1 MKKKK
6 ILIAYATYGSGH
18 KTVAEYVYE
27 YLIKNN
33 IKDELDIRII
43 DILDYSNKLGDLTK
57 NIFEKSFQLKG
68 NFIFNTIYE
77 LFDHRLT
84 TINYKFLTRTLFSK
98 ELEDYIIDFE
108 PDIMISSHFFAS
120 IMMEII
126 NQKYNIKTK
135 IVTII
140 TDYQSHQMWIKNKN
154 KSTAYIVSNE
164 IVKQQLINDG
174 IKKEK
179 IYPFGIPLSNNFR
192 NVVCDIDVVKNNYN
206 VNNNLSTYLFFA
218 GGGMG
223 ASYSYDYFKKILELK
238 LDINMIFVC
247 GKNEKLKNR
256 AEYLVKNRN
265 YKNVLV
271 LGYTNDVF
279 NLMNI
284 SDLVITK
291 PGALI
296 LTESLEM
303 RKPLLLIPGAG
314 GQENYNA
321 KFIKRNGF
329 GINCCNPRK
338 TGKYVKKIYDNPKIL
353 EKYKYNLMNY
363 EKNKSIDKIHKLVI
377 NLLKE
382 EDCKE

>member
-18 KTVAEYVYE
+18 KTVAEYIYE
-27 YLIKNN
+27 YFKKNN
-33 IKDELDIRII
+33 PQEELDIRII
-43 DILDYSNKLGDLTK
+43 DILDYSNKLGDLSK
-57 NIFEKSFQLKG
+57 NLFEKNFQLKG

-77 LFDHRLT
+77 FFDHRVT
-84 TINYKFLTRTLFSK
+84 TIPYKFITRTLFAK
-98 ELEDYIIDFE
+98 DLEDYIIDFE
-108 PDIMISSHFFAS
+108 PDILISSHFFAS

-126 NQKYNIKTK
+126 NRKYNINTK

-164 IVKQQLINDG
+164 IVKQQLVNDG
-174 IKKEK
+174 IKKDK
-179 IYPFGIPLSNNFR
+179 IYPFGIPLSSSFKNTICN
-192 NVVCDIDVVKNNYN
+192 IDEVKSNYKI
-206 VNNNLSTYLFFA
+206 NNNKPTYLFFA

-223 ASYSYDYFKKILELK
+223 ASYSYDYLKKILESK

-247 GKNEKLKNR
+247 GKNDKLKNR
-256 AEYLVKNRN
+256 VEYLIKNRD
-265 YKNVLV
+265 YQNVLV

-279 NLMNI
+279 NLMSI
-284 SDLVITK
+284 SDLIITK

-296 LTESLEM
+296 LTESLELK
-303 RKPLLLIPGAG
+303 KPLLLIPGAG

-329 GINCCNPRK
+329 GVSCSNPRK
-338 TGKYVKKIYDNPKIL
+338 TGKYIKKIYDKPKLL
-353 EKYKYNLMNY
+353 EKYKYNLLHYQENKAI
-363 EKNKSIDKIHKLVI
+363 EKIYKLVI
-377 NLLKE
+377 NLLKQE
-382 EDCKE
+382 VI

>member
-1 MKKKK
+1 MKKRK

-18 KTVAEYVYE
+18 KTVAEYVYQ
-27 YLIKNN
+27 YFKKNN
-33 IKDELDIRII
+33 SKDELDIRII
-43 DILDYSNKLGDLTK
+43 DILDYSNKLGVLAK
-57 NIFEKSFQLKG
+57 NLFEKSFQLKG
-68 NFIFNTIYE
+68 SFAFNTIYE

-108 PDIMISSHFFAS
+108 PDILISSHFFAS

-126 NQKYNIKTK
+126 NQKYNINTK

-164 IVKQQLINDG
+164 IVKQQLINDN

-179 IYPFGIPLSNNFR
+179 IYPFGIPLSSSFKSVSCNINE
-192 NVVCDIDVVKNNYN
+192 VKKNYN
-206 VNNNLSTYLFFA
+206 INNNKPTYLFFA

-223 ASYSYDYFKKILELK
+223 ASYSYDYLKKILELK
-238 LDINMIFVC
+238 LNVNMIFVC
-247 GKNEKLKNR
+247 GKNEKLKSR
-256 AEYLVKNRN
+256 AEYLVKNRD
-265 YKNVLV
+265 YQNVLV
-271 LGYTNDVF
+271 FGYTNDVF
-279 NLMNI
+279 NLMSI
-284 SDLVITK
+284 ADLVITK

-296 LTESLEM
+296 LTESLEL

-329 GINCCNPRK
+329 GTNCRNPRK
-338 TGKYVKKIYDNPKIL
+338 TSKYIKKIYDNPKIL
-353 EKYKYNLMNY
+353 EKYKYNLNNY
-363 EKNKSIDKIHKLVI
+363 EENKSIDKIYKLVI
-377 NLLKE
+377 SLLKE
-382 EDCKE
+382 EDF